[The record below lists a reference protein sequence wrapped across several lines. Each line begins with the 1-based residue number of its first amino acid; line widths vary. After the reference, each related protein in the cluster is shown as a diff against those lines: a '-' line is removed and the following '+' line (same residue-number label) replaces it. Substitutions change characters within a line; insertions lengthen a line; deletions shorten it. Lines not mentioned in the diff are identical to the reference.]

1 MPGKKQNLA
10 DLMSDLELS
19 ISKLVIDLKEDSGL
33 RDHLIEIYQKVGF
46 GLLKRQFQYD
56 ELLARHEN
64 EWRATCDRLIED
76 HQAIKEEKETI
87 EEEARVKIQRLES
100 QLNELKAEHY

>member
-1 MPGKKQNLA
+1 
-10 DLMSDLELS
+10 
-19 ISKLVIDLKEDSGL
+19 
-33 RDHLIEIYQKVGF
+33 
-46 GLLKRQFQYD
+46 
-56 ELLARHEN
+56 LARHEN